1 MGIDMAKE
9 KFGYCA
15 MDRDLNIL
23 CTGSN
28 KKNSIRDSA
37 SPVSTLKAIRDHTRP
52 IAIGMES
59 TGIYH
64 LPLYSHLRNAV
75 FHVRS

>member
-28 KKNSIRDSA
+28 KKNSIRDF
-37 SPVSTLKAIRDHTRP
+37 VILVNTLRSTGEHTRS

-59 TGIYH
+59 TGMIRS
-64 LPLYSHLRNAV
+64 LYSHLRDAV

>member
-1 MGIDMAKE
+1 MGIDMTKE

-28 KKNSIRDSA
+28 KKNSIRDFIG
-37 SPVSTLKAIRDHTRP
+37 PVNTLGAIRDHTRP

-64 LPLYSHLRNAV
+64 LPLYSHLRDAV